1 MLAYHVSLILLITF
15 VLIIIFQIRKTHAE
29 EKNEILKKNEML
41 ERSIED
47 FKDTMYLLEE
57 EVSFPLLLFY

>member
-1 MLAYHVSLILLITF
+1 M
-15 VLIIIFQIRKTHAE
+15 RKTHAE
-29 EKNEILKKNEML
+29 EKNEILKKNEVL

-57 EVSFPLLLFY
+57 EVSLPLLLFY